1 MKIAIITTS
10 GRDLLKRWDNTAPGL
25 GTAVEALLQ
34 GFRQLPE
41 HEVHVLMPVRRN
53 VQPGWQDGNLHYHE
67 IFTPM
72 WGMMKSLYFGASRA
86 VKRKLQEIQ
95 PDIVHGQGTERE
107 CAISAARS
115 GQPNVVTIHGNM
127 AELARRFGARPGSFG
142 WLAAR
147 LESHAL
153 RRTAGVFC
161 NSGYTENLVRPR
173 TPRVWRVANAL
184 REDFFAPAAPGG
196 SARAVLLNVGV
207 ISPRKRQ
214 VEILGVVER
223 LRQQGLDF
231 ELRFIGAMDPADI
244 YAKRF
249 LERIKPLEAQ
259 GCARYLGSQP
269 TPELICSFDAAQG
282 LVHFPSEEAFGLVV
296 AEALARE
303 LKFFGASLGGIVDI
317 AAGAP
322 GAELFA
328 GDDWSGLM
336 AGIAAWVQ
344 AGHPRARGA
353 EALMRAHY
361 HPRVIAQRHVE
372 IYEEVLKTFS

>member
-10 GRDLLKRWDNTAPGL
+10 GRDLLKRWDITAPGL
-25 GTAVEALLQ
+25 GPAVEALLQ
-34 GFRQLPE
+34 GFRQLPQ
-41 HEVHVLMPVRRN
+41 HEVHVLMPVRHN
-53 VQPGWQDGNLHYHE
+53 VQPGWRDGNILYHE
-67 IFTPM
+67 VPTPM
-72 WGMMKSLYFGASRA
+72 WGMMKSFYFGASQA
-86 VKRKLQEIQ
+86 VKKKLWEIQ

-107 CAISAARS
+107 CAICAVRS
-115 GQPNVVTIHGNM
+115 GRPNVVTIHGNM
-127 AELARRFGARPGSFG
+127 AELARLFSARIGSFG
-142 WLAAR
+142 WLVAR
-147 LESHAL
+147 LENHAL

-184 REDFFAPAAPGG
+184 REDFFTPATVGG

-214 VEILGVVER
+214 VEILDVAER

-231 ELRFIGAMDPADI
+231 ELRFIGAMDAADP

-249 LERIKPLEAQ
+249 LEKLKPLEAQ

-269 TPELICSFDAAQG
+269 TAELIRSFDAAQG

-303 LKFFGASLGGIVDI
+303 LKFFGASAGGIVDI
-317 AAGAP
+317 AAGVP
-322 GAELFA
+322 GAELFPGA
-328 GDDWSGLM
+328 DWTGLT
-336 AGIAAWVQ
+336 ARIAAWVQ
-344 AGHPRARGA
+344 TGHSRARGA
-353 EALMRAHY
+353 AALMRERY

-372 IYEEVLKTFS
+372 IYEEALKTFS